1 MTHLEAGGKKISGE
15 TREKLSRFREVFEN
29 ENEDYC
35 GDFLSQLVKLLVEQE
50 ILLSKMVQ
58 ILSYNDEFIVLDKF
72 TLKDADFSSNMRL
85 EYEINPKKI
94 KEVVDSDNVSDTIR
108 AFSSWVHN
116 RLKPMDSEIFTC
128 AQIKSDSIIRQLREI
143 HREEEINIGGEENEE
158 EGDDAEDN
166 NNHEVD
172 EEQNYD
178 N

>member
-15 TREKLSRFREVFEN
+15 TRERLNRFREVFEN

-58 ILSYNDEFIVLDKF
+58 ILSYNDDFIVLDRF
-72 TLKDADFSSNMRL
+72 TLKDADFSSNMKL
-85 EYEINPKKI
+85 EYEISDIKI

-143 HREEEINIGGEENEE
+143 HREEENEIGGGELE
-158 EGDDAEDN
+158 DEDN
-166 NNHEVD
+166 NNHESDDEQVD
-172 EEQNYD
+172 LNENE
-178 N
+178 